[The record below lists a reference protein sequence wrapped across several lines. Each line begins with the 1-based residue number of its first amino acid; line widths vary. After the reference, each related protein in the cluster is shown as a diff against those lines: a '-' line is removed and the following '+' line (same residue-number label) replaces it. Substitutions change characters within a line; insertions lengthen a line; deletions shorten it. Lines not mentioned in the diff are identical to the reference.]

1 MNMHQLYT
9 FFLRYF
15 RTRRMRQFA
24 EAFKLRPETRV
35 LDVGGTPYN
44 WSLLPF
50 QPRLTILNITA
61 PPDRSGADYLVADG
75 RQLPFRDGEFDIV
88 YNNSVIEHLGDYA
101 SQRRF
106 AAECRRVGRS
116 YYVQTP
122 NRNFFFEPH
131 YIAPLYPLVAESD
144 PPAPGAL
151 RHLAR
156 LDDPAQSGASR
167 CAGCGDPPAERA
179 RVARTVSR
187 RHDLARTVRRPDQV
201 AHGRWGNQ
209 GRGRSSTRS
218 PNRTILWQ
226 PIPATLVA

>member
-131 YIAPLYPLVAESD
+131 YIAPFIHWLPKAIRRRLVRYATLRGWMTRPSQAQVDALVAEIRLLNERELRELFPDATIWRERFAGLTKSLM
-144 PPAPGAL
+144 AVGAT
-151 RHLAR
+151 RAGADHR
-156 LDDPAQSGASR
+156 QDRPIGPYSGSR
-167 CAGCGDPPAERA
+167 Y
-179 RVARTVSR
+179 
-187 RHDLARTVRRPDQV
+187 RP
-201 AHGRWGNQ
+201 R
-209 GRGRSSTRS
+209 
-218 PNRTILWQ
+218 
-226 PIPATLVA
+226 